1 MKSPIETKVIAAAA
15 GAGGG
20 GVVNGFLMWLLGVT
34 LWAQPSDAASA
45 VKAAEAVPF
54 PVSAFVGLVLVVAG
68 AALGGYKAPHTER
81 PDLTAAAEDDHDYE
95 YLHPGSGS
103 GLEMPATMGVD
114 YQPADPTPA
123 PAAAPAPTFAL
134 DAPDAPDDDATSSA
148 EPIPQSVLNATSVV
162 PGASASAAGTAP
174 LTVTPAAAPTQG

>member
-95 YLHPGSGS
+95 LLHPGSGS
-103 GLEMPATMGVD
+103 GLVDDQLPPAE
-114 YQPADPTPA
+114 PAPA

-134 DAPDAPDDDATSSA
+134 DAPAPDDAPDATSSA
-148 EPIPQSVLNATSVV
+148 GPIPQTSMPVLNATSVV